1 MAKVHGSTLMQGLGE
16 GGEGQL
22 HLEFEAMLKSMGS
35 SRLIFLMRSLGTTAR
50 IRLWNEGRFPV
61 SERVSHVDASS
72 LRVRQEA

>member
-1 MAKVHGSTLMQGLGE
+1 MAKVHGATLMQ

-22 HLEFEAMLKSMGS
+22 HLQFEAMLKSMGS

-50 IRLWNEGRFPV
+50 IRLWNEGRSPV

-72 LRVRQEA
+72 LRVSQ